1 MNSEINFPPKYKMYE
16 NLEICSNYLI
26 NVKAPFVIH
35 AKPVLLIGNGD
46 MPIIWISAP
55 VHPNSSE
62 RIYVVEENS
71 TNNPAIYIEKDEK
84 NKKVLIQV
92 GNTTILEVT
101 AKSETDA
108 LVTKIDF
115 RPIGLNV
122 YGDKSGLNV
131 GTMTLSRNSIANSEI
146 AFNLG

>member
-1 MNSEINFPPKYKMYE
+1 MSSGINFPPKYKMYE
-16 NLEICSNYLI
+16 KLEICSNSLI

-35 AKPVLLIGNGD
+35 SNPVLLIGNGD

-55 VHPNSSE
+55 VQPNSSK

-108 LVTKIDF
+108 LVTKLDF

-122 YGDKSGLNV
+122 HGDKSGLNV
-131 GTMTLSRNSIANSEI
+131 GTMFLSGNSLANSEI